1 MGFQKEFQGPPG
13 NHAAI
18 GLAPCL
24 DLEPINIAVELRQQS
39 ERYPEVHNGAGR
51 TSRAADFFLWGSRY
65 PGLRSRVGVPGVS
78 WGCRHRANLQRRVA
92 DIQQHLDNLRRKD
105 SLEGAKTTEIFVRLG
120 IYSASY
126 FEGSAIRVAMKRHS
140 LFL

>member
-1 MGFQKEFQGPPG
+1 MVRKILQT
-13 NHAAI
+13 
-18 GLAPCL
+18 LAL
-24 DLEPINIAVELRQQS
+24 VFE
-39 ERYPEVHNGAGR
+39 
-51 TSRAADFFLWGSRY
+51 
-65 PGLRSRVGVPGVS
+65 
-78 WGCRHRANLQRRVA
+78 
-92 DIQQHLDNLRRKD
+92 QHLDNLRRKD